1 MRREKIPRRMAGLI
15 ACGERKSRQSAA
27 KVSQIQGIQHICSR
41 PGLFWNGAG
50 RPVKPTGSHTVV
62 PPTSDWAKG
71 KMAEDTLT
79 TSGIGRHGA
88 TRLPSVDVDSFN
100 IELKDDDG
108 FLGDRASKGAFRKIL
123 DTLRKPLKKN
133 GEDPLGSKSAEA
145 IGKSGLDEALVGDD
159 IGAAALVHGAIE
171 EFAQELAYV
180 TRRFLKTKGWADTE
194 RIVVGGGFRESRVGE
209 LAIARTDI
217 ILKAEDF
224 KVEMVPIRFDPDDA
238 GLIGCL
244 HLAPSWIFE
253 AHDSILAVDIGG
265 TNIRCGVVETR
276 WKKAPDLSK
285 ASVWKSELWRHADD
299 EPTREGTVK
308 RLVKMLKELIA
319 AADTEGLKLA
329 PFIGIA
335 CPGVI
340 NEDGSIEKGAQNL
353 PGNWESSK
361 FNLPT
366 SLVEAIPEIGD
377 HDTAVLMH
385 NDGVAQGLSEVP
397 FMQDVERW
405 GVLTI
410 GTGLGNARFTNRR
423 KDKGKSGNDDKDK
436 DEKKDKKSKD

>member
-1 MRREKIPRRMAGLI
+1 MGSLPVVSYESGEAQGQMADDIVTTTGI
-15 ACGERKSRQSAA
+15 A
-27 KVSQIQGIQHICSR
+27 H
-41 PGLFWNGAG
+41 
-50 RPVKPTGSHTVV
+50 
-62 PPTSDWAKG
+62 
-71 KMAEDTLT
+71 
-79 TSGIGRHGA
+79 HGA
-88 TRLPSVDVDSFN
+88 TRLPSVEVDSFN

-133 GEDPLGSKSAEA
+133 GDDPLGKKSAGEIA
-145 IGKSGLDEALVGDD
+145 KSELDEVLVGDD
-159 IGAAALVHGAIE
+159 VAAAALVHGAIE

-180 TRRFLKTKGWADTE
+180 TGRFLRTKAWADTE
-194 RIVVGGGFRESRVGE
+194 RIVVGGGFRQSRVGE
-209 LAIARTDI
+209 LAIARTDV
-217 ILKAEDF
+217 ILKAGDF
-224 KVEMVPIRFDPDDA
+224 EVDLVPIRFDPDDA
-238 GLIGCL
+238 GLIGTL

-253 AHDSILAVDIGG
+253 GYDSILAVDIGG

-276 WKKAPDLSK
+276 RRKAPDLSK

-299 EPTREGTVK
+299 EPTREGAVK
-308 RLVKMLKELIA
+308 GLVKMLKDLIA
-319 AADTEGLKLA
+319 EAEAEGHKLA

-340 NEDGSIEKGAQNL
+340 NADGSIEKGAQNL

-361 FNLPT
+361 FNLPA
-366 SLVEAIPEIGD
+366 SLVEAIPVIGD

-385 NDGVAQGLSEVP
+385 NDGVVQGLSEVP

-410 GTGLGNARFTNRR
+410 GTGLGNARFTNRKKESG
-423 KDKGKSGNDDKDK
+423 KDEKKAKDK
-436 DEKKDKKSKD
+436 DEGGKDDKKAKKGKD

>member
-1 MRREKIPRRMAGLI
+1 
-15 ACGERKSRQSAA
+15 
-27 KVSQIQGIQHICSR
+27 
-41 PGLFWNGAG
+41 
-50 RPVKPTGSHTVV
+50 
-62 PPTSDWAKG
+62 
-71 KMAEDTLT
+71 MAEDTVT

-88 TRLPSVDVDSFN
+88 TRLPSVDVDSYN
-100 IELKDDDG
+100 IELKDDEG

-123 DTLRKPLKKN
+123 DSLREPLKKN

-145 IGKSGLDEALVGDD
+145 IGKSALDEALVGDD

-180 TRRFLKTKGWADTE
+180 TQRFLKTKAWADTE
-194 RIVVGGGFRESRVGE
+194 RIVIGGGFRESRVGE

-224 KVEMVPIRFDPDDA
+224 KVGLVPIRFHPDDA

-253 AHDSILAVDIGG
+253 AQDSILAVDIGG

-299 EPTREGTVK
+299 EPTREGAVK

-329 PFIGIA
+329 PFIGIG

-340 NEDGSIEKGAQNL
+340 NEDGTIEKGAQNL

-361 FNLPT
+361 FNLPA
-366 SLVEAIPEIGD
+366 SLVEAIPRIGE
-377 HDTAVLMH
+377 HDAAVLMH
-385 NDGVAQGLSEVP
+385 NDAVAQGLSEVP
-397 FMQDVERW
+397 FMQDVDHW

-410 GTGLGNARFTNRR
+410 GTGLGNARFTSRR
-423 KDKGKSGNDDKDK
+423 KDREKDK
-436 DEKKDKKSKD
+436 NGKDKNGKDKNGKEEKKSKD

>member
-1 MRREKIPRRMAGLI
+1 M
-15 ACGERKSRQSAA
+15 
-27 KVSQIQGIQHICSR
+27 
-41 PGLFWNGAG
+41 
-50 RPVKPTGSHTVV
+50 GSLAVV
-62 PPTSDWAKG
+62 PCSFRTGKG
-71 KMAEDTLT
+71 KMADDTLT
-79 TSGIGRHGA
+79 TTGIGRHGA

-100 IELKDDDG
+100 IELKDEDG

-123 DTLRKPLKKN
+123 DALRKPLKKN
-133 GEDPLGSKSAEA
+133 GDDPLGNKSAEQ
-145 IGKSGLDEALVGDD
+145 IGKGTLDEALVGND
-159 IGAAALVHGAIE
+159 ISAAALVHGAIE

-180 TRRFLKTKGWADTE
+180 TSRFLKSKAWADTE
-194 RIVVGGGFRESRVGE
+194 RIVVGGGFRQSRVGE

-217 ILKAEDF
+217 LLKAEGF
-224 KVEMVPIRFDPDDA
+224 KIDLVPIRFHPDEA

-299 EPTREGTVK
+299 EPTREGAVK
-308 RLVKMLKELIA
+308 RLVKMLKGLIA
-319 AADTEGLKLA
+319 EADAEGLKLA

-340 NEDGSIEKGAQNL
+340 NEDGSITKGAQNL

-361 FNLPT
+361 FNLPA
-366 SLVEAIPEIGD
+366 SLVEAIPAIGD

-397 FMQDVERW
+397 FMQDVDHW

-410 GTGLGNARFTNRR
+410 GTGLGNARFTNR
-423 KDKGKSGNDDKDK
+423 KKEKDK
-436 DEKKDKKSKD
+436 DEKEKDDKKEKRSKD

>member
-1 MRREKIPRRMAGLI
+1 MVEDNISTTTGI
-15 ACGERKSRQSAA
+15 A
-27 KVSQIQGIQHICSR
+27 
-41 PGLFWNGAG
+41 
-50 RPVKPTGSHTVV
+50 
-62 PPTSDWAKG
+62 
-71 KMAEDTLT
+71 
-79 TSGIGRHGA
+79 RHGA
-88 TRLPSVDVDSFN
+88 ARLPSVDVDSYN
-100 IELKDDDG
+100 IELRGDDG

-133 GEDPLGSKSAEA
+133 GEDPLGNKSAEA
-145 IGKSGLDEALVGDD
+145 IGKSALDEVLVGNDVE
-159 IGAAALVHGAIE
+159 AAALVHGAIE

-180 TRRFLKTKGWADTE
+180 TQRFLKTKAWADTE
-194 RIVVGGGFRESRVGE
+194 RIVVGGGLRQSRVGE

-217 ILKAEDF
+217 LLKAEGA
-224 KVEMVPIRFDPDDA
+224 KVHLLPIRFDPDEA

-276 WKKAPDLSK
+276 LKKAPDLSK
-285 ASVWKSELWRHADD
+285 ATVWKFELWRHADD
-299 EPTREGTVK
+299 EPTREGAVK
-308 RLVKMLKELIA
+308 RVVKMLKDLIA
-319 AADTEGLKLA
+319 AAEAEGLRLA
-329 PFIGIA
+329 PFVGIA

-340 NEDGSIEKGAQNL
+340 NEDGSIAKGAQNL

-361 FNLPT
+361 FNLPA
-366 SLVEAIPEIGD
+366 SLVEAIPQIGD

-397 FMQDVERW
+397 FMQDVEHW

-423 KDKGKSGNDDKDK
+423 KEKDKDK
-436 DEKKDKKSKD
+436 NDKDKKEKKSKD

>member
-1 MRREKIPRRMAGLI
+1 
-15 ACGERKSRQSAA
+15 
-27 KVSQIQGIQHICSR
+27 
-41 PGLFWNGAG
+41 
-50 RPVKPTGSHTVV
+50 
-62 PPTSDWAKG
+62 
-71 KMAEDTLT
+71 MAEDVIT
-79 TSGIGRHGA
+79 TTGIARHGA

-100 IELKDDDG
+100 IELRDDEG
-108 FLGDRASKGAFRKIL
+108 FLGDRASKGAFRRIL
-123 DTLRKPLKKN
+123 DGLRKPLKKN
-133 GEDPLGSKSAEA
+133 GDDPLGNKAAEA
-145 IGKSGLDEALVGDD
+145 IARSTLDEVLVSDD

-180 TRRFLKTKGWADTE
+180 MRRFLKTKAWADTE
-194 RIVVGGGFRESRVGE
+194 RVVVGGGFRQSRVGE
-209 LAIARTDI
+209 LAIARTDL
-217 ILKAEDF
+217 ILKGEGFEVDL
-224 KVEMVPIRFDPDDA
+224 VPIRNHPDEA

-285 ASVWKSELWRHADD
+285 AAVWKAELWRHAND
-299 EPTREGTVK
+299 EPTREGAVK
-308 RLVKMLKELIA
+308 RLVKMLKGLIS
-319 AADTEGLKLA
+319 AADAEGLRLA

-361 FNLPT
+361 FNLPA
-366 SLVEAIPEIGD
+366 SLAEAIPAIGD

-397 FMQDVERW
+397 FMQDVDHW

-410 GTGLGNARFTNRR
+410 GTGLGNARFTNRHKE
-423 KDKGKSGNDDKDK
+423 KDDKRDKDDKKDK